1 MALFLSDLIWTRS
14 RHRASAFRSL
24 LSGLHGVLYLLSMR
38 VFPHGSCATHVSSRE
53 PSTWRLLRDFSVVSV
68 LVNEGNG
75 CETRKT
81 SKGLTKSK
89 HCGWVGPQP
98 CTIFCFMLTHCAW
111 LTRHKRFQWLN
122 FQFTYA
128 GVFLFYAGSRLK
140 KLNKRIEHI
149 DYYML
154 RAWYRFYSRVFNT
167 MHVANERVF
176 ERVSGM
182 ILKTSE

>member
-1 MALFLSDLIWTRS
+1 MTLLGRGLDIAQAHLEACWAVKSSCTAYCTCW
-14 RHRASAFRSL
+14 ACAF
-24 LSGLHGVLYLLSMR
+24 
-38 VFPHGSCATHVSSRE
+38 FPHGSCATHVSSHE

-68 LVNEGNG
+68 IVNEGNG
-75 CETRKT
+75 YETRKT

-89 HCGWVGPQP
+89 HCCWVGPQP

-111 LTRHKRFQWLN
+111 LTRHKRFQWLI

-149 DYYML
+149 DYYKL

-167 MHVANERVF
+167 MSR
-176 ERVSGM
+176 
-182 ILKTSE
+182 TSESSSEWVVWY